1 MTTDI
6 TITALRA
13 ENERLTGERDRQ
25 YQQNAEQ
32 ITRIAALE
40 TENKRLRA
48 ALLAFAKHFGPLEDN
63 IMLHEGVRE
72 CFRLA
77 RAALGEKP

>member
-1 MTTDI
+1 MSEFSTRDYTNGYKDGALFSETTI
-6 TITALRA
+6 EALRA
-13 ENERLTGERDRQ
+13 ENE
-25 YQQNAEQ
+25 
-32 ITRIAALE
+32 
-40 TENKRLRA
+40 KLRA

-77 RAALGEKP
+77 RAALEGK